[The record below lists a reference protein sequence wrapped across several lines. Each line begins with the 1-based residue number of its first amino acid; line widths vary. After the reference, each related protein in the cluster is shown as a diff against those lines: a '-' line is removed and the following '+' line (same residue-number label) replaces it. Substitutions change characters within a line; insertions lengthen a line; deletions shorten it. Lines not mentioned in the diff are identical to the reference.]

1 MIYVRTCSQTNSM
14 LKSTCTMLENQVEEL
29 EIINEDFE
37 EKQLQWNITRYWI
50 VLRPRR
56 CSARFR
62 ESTKTLTLIYFLFLQ
77 RGDLEQKREKIEC
90 ELVEN
95 RRSLEQEKIGR

>member
-37 EKQLQWNITRYWI
+37 EKQLQWNIIRYWI

-62 ESTKTLTLIYFLFLQ
+62 ESTKTLTLIYFFFFKGEIWSKNERKLSVNLW
-77 RGDLEQKREKIEC
+77 
-90 ELVEN
+90 
-95 RRSLEQEKIGR
+95 KIGVHWNRKK